1 MLLSSRLD
9 RYNTFQHF
17 FGNLIQFCGINC
29 PPFTNDSQF
38 HLSITLWQT
47 TTNLSGLE
55 QQFIISY
62 DSEGWL
68 GSSVIWCLPGAGMA
82 GSSNM
87 ATLSWLAV
95 GVGVGGAGT
104 CRGSHCRSLVLLC
117 VVFPCE
123 LSMRLELLTA
133 WQLNSRN
140 SFIYSWLHHLKMSFK
155 N

>member
-1 MLLSSRLD
+1 MSSRLD

-17 FGNLIQFCGINC
+17 FGNFIQSCGFNC

-68 GSSVIWCLPGAGMA
+68 GSSVLYGVCQVLG
-82 GSSNM
+82 
-87 ATLSWLAV
+87 WLEAPTWPHSHGWQLVWVWV
-95 GVGVGGAGT
+95 G
-104 CRGSHCRSLVLLC
+104 LLC